1 MKHFSQFSGKGLG
14 KNENGI
20 ITALKPKLKFDTSG
34 IGHKEV
40 DTNWWQ
46 KSYDSALNSL
56 KVEKTDNKDV
66 SFRVD
71 SKQGL
76 NSQKEKMKLH
86 HGNFL
91 KTAVLKDGAVIK
103 ESKFERPVDKLESDL
118 KFVNISDEDL
128 FKACGGRTAHK
139 GARHGLNMGGKL
151 ARLEKQ
157 DSSLLKTKRKR
168 ELNSS
173 SEEDE
178 EDDVDKL
185 VSAIAKKYENQV
197 YVETTK
203 NKKKIR
209 RRVENL
215 SCQLEQACV
224 IDNSTEN
231 SSSKRNKIKR
241 KLEPELE
248 FEDQLLTKK
257 EKKRLRK
264 LKNKKDTNPLVDE
277 DETMK
282 NGNKDE

>member
-1 MKHFSQFSGKGLG
+1 M
-14 KNENGI
+14 
-20 ITALKPKLKFDTSG
+20 
-34 IGHKEV
+34 
-40 DTNWWQ
+40 
-46 KSYDSALNSL
+46 NSL
-56 KVEKTDNKDV
+56 RVEKTDNKDV
-66 SFRVD
+66 LFKVD
-71 SKQGL
+71 DKEGL

-103 ESKFERPVDKLESDL
+103 ESKFEPPVDKLESVL

-139 GARHGLNMGGKL
+139 GARHGLNLGGKL

-157 DSSLLKTKRKR
+157 DSLLLKTEKRKR
-168 ELNSS
+168 ALNYDT
-173 SEEDE
+173 SEEE

-185 VSAIAKKYENQV
+185 VSAMAKKYENQV
-197 YVETTK
+197 YEETTK

-224 IDNSTEN
+224 IDSSSTE
-231 SSSKRNKIKR
+231 SSFSKQNKIKR

-248 FEDQLLTKK
+248 FEDQLLTKR
-257 EKKRLRK
+257 EKKKLKK
-264 LKNKKDTNPLVDE
+264 LKNKKEDTNPLLNE
-277 DETMK
+277 DEAMK
-282 NGNKDE
+282 NGKTRG